1 MQNTETQIKPTTPA
15 MAVAKLIAPTFELG
29 KVTGPF
35 NCSNW
40 TGEEYTVQ
48 VFTMAGFPSFGAWV
62 KIRVVGNDKQTVEFK
77 CRIESPECIGTED
90 EEIKL
95 TIFEKQTGFRHEEIG
110 HATYHADLKEWFLVT
125 HYGDVLTTNLANA
138 LAVQFFNN

>member
-1 MQNTETQIKPTTPA
+1 MQNTETQIKPATPA

-40 TGEEYTVQ
+40 TGEEYHAQ
-48 VFTMAGFPSFGAWV
+48 VSTIFSHWV

-90 EEIKL
+90 EEIKV
-95 TIFEKQTGFRHEEIG
+95 TIFMKEPGFRHEEIG
-110 HATYHADLKEWFLVT
+110 HATYDQDLNEWFSVT
-125 HYGDVLTTNLANA
+125 RFGDVLTTNLANA
-138 LAVQFFNN
+138 LAVGFFNN